1 LKLKLNE
8 EKVKFDTLLNG
19 RLEIEE
25 KLKRKAEK
33 MADDKVAVG
42 EQELKL

>member
-1 LKLKLNE
+1 LKIKLNE
-8 EKVKFDTLLNG
+8 EKIKFDTLLNG

-33 MADDKVAVG
+33 MVEDKVVVSD
-42 EQELKL
+42 